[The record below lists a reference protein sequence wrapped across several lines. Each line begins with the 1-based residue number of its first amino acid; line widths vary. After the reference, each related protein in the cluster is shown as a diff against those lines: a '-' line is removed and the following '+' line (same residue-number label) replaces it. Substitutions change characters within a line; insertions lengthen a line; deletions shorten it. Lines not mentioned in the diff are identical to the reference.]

1 MGSTSVPCDTTDRR
15 ADLTILLEIE
25 LLFNI
30 SRISFLFY
38 GKFSHYMYV
47 IPLYSSALTQCSI

>member
-1 MGSTSVPCDTTDRR
+1 MGSTSVPCDTTYGR

-25 LLFNI
+25 TVFFNI

-38 GKFSHYMYV
+38 GKNSHYMSDSN
-47 IPLYSSALTQCSI
+47 L